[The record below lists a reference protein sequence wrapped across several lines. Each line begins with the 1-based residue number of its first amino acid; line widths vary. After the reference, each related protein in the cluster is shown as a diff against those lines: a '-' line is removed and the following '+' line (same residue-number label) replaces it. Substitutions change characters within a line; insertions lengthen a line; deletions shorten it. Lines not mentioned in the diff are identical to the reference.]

1 MIQNNLK
8 KIISIWKFSRP
19 HTIIGTIVSIS
30 ALFLILNREIYNLW
44 MFLDANFIFT
54 LISCLGCNLYITGIN
69 QIYDIEIDKINKPKL
84 PLITGELSLLEAKK
98 IVLLGLLISL
108 GFAFFQSI
116 YFGGLIAFIA
126 IIGTLYSIPQVR
138 LKKYHFWAATCI
150 ALVRGPLVNIG
161 IYFHFYHTEYG
172 FPIKIKPEIILLT
185 LVITAFSVGI
195 AWFKDIPDTEGDKKF
210 KINTLS
216 VKLSKKKA
224 LIMGITLVS
233 FAYLSCIFFAFFPNV
248 IGLKLGLGPIKAISQ
263 KIIFG
268 LFQIINF
275 LFLLGMSVKLNLE
288 NPTKVKQFYMIYWV
302 LFFLEYISFAIM
314 W

>member
-1 MIQNNLK
+1 MK
-8 KIISIWKFSRP
+8 KIFSIWKFSRP

-30 ALFLILNREIYNLW
+30 ALFLILNREIFNPW

-69 QIYDIEIDKINKPKL
+69 QIYDIEIDKINKPNL

-98 IVLLGLLISL
+98 IVLLGLLTSL

-126 IIGTLYSIPQVR
+126 TIGTLYSIPQIH

-172 FPIKIKPEIILLT
+172 FPITIKPAIMLLS

-216 VKLSKKKA
+216 VILSKKKA
-224 LIMGITLVS
+224 LRLGITIVS
-233 FAYLSCIFFAFFPNV
+233 FAYLTCIFFAFFPNFFRFS
-248 IGLKLGLGPIKAISQ
+248 LGIDTMIPIAPKISFG
-263 KIIFG
+263 IFQ
-268 LFQIINF
+268 LMNL
-275 LFLLGMSVKLNLE
+275 LFLLGMSIKLNLE
-288 NPTKVKQFYMIYWV
+288 NPSKVKQFYMTYWV
-302 LFFLEYISFAIM
+302 LFFLEYISFAIL

>member
-1 MIQNNLK
+1 
-8 KIISIWKFSRP
+8 
-19 HTIIGTIVSIS
+19 
-30 ALFLILNREIYNLW
+30 

-69 QIYDIEIDKINKPKL
+69 QIYDIEIDKINKPNL

-98 IVLLGLLISL
+98 IVLLGLLTSL

-116 YFGGLIAFIA
+116 YFGGLITFIA
-126 IIGTLYSIPQVR
+126 GIGTLYSIPQVR

-172 FPIKIKPEIILLT
+172 FPIRIKPEIVLLT
-185 LVITAFSVGI
+185 MVITAFSVGI

-224 LIMGITLVS
+224 LVLGISLVS
-233 FAYLSCIFFAFFPNV
+233 IAYFICIFFAFFPNFF
-248 IGLKLGLGPIKAISQ
+248 GWSLGPDPIKTMSP
-263 KIIFG
+263 KITFGIFQ
-268 LFQIINF
+268 LVNF
-275 LFLLGMSVKLNLE
+275 LFLLTLSVKLNLE
-288 NPTKVKQFYMIYWV
+288 NPSKVKQFYMTYWV